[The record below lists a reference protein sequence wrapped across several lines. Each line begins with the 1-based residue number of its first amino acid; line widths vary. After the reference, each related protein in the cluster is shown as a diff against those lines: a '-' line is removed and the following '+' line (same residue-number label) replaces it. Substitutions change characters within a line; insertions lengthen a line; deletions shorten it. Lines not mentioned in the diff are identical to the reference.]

1 MQDNYHINGD
11 KLETG
16 SDSTSDRLALI
27 ARLGAFSNST
37 AHLDSE
43 ERGRNLWTRMVD
55 SVFGFV
61 RSYATP
67 LHWLG
72 IVLTATVLFIYAR
85 LVALTARLKTSGEL
99 LWPNVPAPSVLAL
112 WHQDAPSLF
121 IAFAKRRP
129 AARTLIMVASDP
141 RGDFIALLCRMLGL
155 GVVRGDSEH
164 GGWNAINELAEE
176 LSRNACVIITADGD
190 GPARIAKV
198 GAVALASAT
207 GVPIV
212 PLSADCHPAIQ
223 ESHKWDAARNPVP
236 FSSLHVWLGEPTKL
250 EPLVDLESIE
260 RARSWLEETLNQY
273 KQRST
278 NSSC

>member
-27 ARLGAFSNST
+27 ARLGTFSNST

-260 RARSWLEETLNQY
+260 RARSWLEETLNS
-273 KQRST
+273 K
-278 NSSC
+278 